1 MDADMARYRPY
12 LDWLDGEAGGMAAL
26 VEAWAE
32 ISSGTANI
40 AGLERMADELTC
52 AFAPLGGAAERVPL
66 PPATVI
72 GADGEPRE
80 VRHGDLLRFTRR
92 PEAPRQVLL
101 AIHYDTVYGVDHP
114 FRHCRR
120 LDPETLNGPGVAD
133 AKGGI
138 VVMLYAL
145 AALER
150 SPFAGGLGWRV
161 VLNPDEETGSL
172 ASAPVMAAAARGAEF
187 GMLFEP
193 ALEDG
198 TMAGARKGSGN
209 FTLVV
214 RGCAAHAGRDF
225 ERGRN
230 ALTALAAAV
239 GEIDALNGRRSGAT
253 FNPGRIEGGGPVN
266 VVPDLA
272 LLRFNVRV
280 AEPAD
285 ADWAAAALEAVTGR
299 LRTRDGIR
307 AELHGGFNR
316 PPKPR
321 DAATLR
327 LMEWVGRLG
336 ADLGIPIGWR
346 DTGGCC
352 DGNNLA
358 AAGLANVD
366 TLGARGGSIHSAD
379 EFVRLDSLAERAK
392 LSALMLM
399 RAGAGERI

>member
-1 MDADMARYRPY
+1 MARYRPY

-32 ISSGTANI
+32 IGSGTANI

-66 PPATVI
+66 PPVSVI

-92 PEAPRQVLL
+92 QEAPRQVLL
-101 AIHYDTVYGVDHP
+101 AIHYDTVYGIDHP
-114 FRHCRR
+114 FQHCRR
-120 LDPETLNGPGVAD
+120 LDPDTLNGPGVAD

-172 ASAPVMAAAARGAEF
+172 ASAPVLATAARGAEF

-214 RGCAAHAGRDF
+214 RGRAAHAGRDF

-239 GEIDALNGRRSGAT
+239 GEIDALNGRRPGVT

-285 ADWAAAALEAVTGR
+285 ASWAAAELEAVTGR
-299 LRTRDGIR
+299 LRNRDGIR

-321 DAATLR
+321 DGATRR

-336 ADLGIPIGWR
+336 ADLGIPVGWR

-358 AAGLANVD
+358 AAGLPNVD